1 MNSQKNVSE
10 RWQFGSSLSSTFA
23 LTGMLIS
30 MGSLAHAEAIQWTE
44 AEGGNGHWY
53 ERTYEAGEIT
63 WHQARDIAQA
73 RGGDSVVFNTLDER
87 VWINDQFVDG
97 QPYCAPADW
106 AQRYTFWVGLYQDLN
121 APDYSEPAG
130 GWYWIDGTSLE
141 DTPVCTAP
149 YYCAFSNGGTGPE
162 AFGVMGDGG
171 IGWIQDEAVDADI
184 YCVKSALIEWSADCN
199 DDGIVDYGQILDGT
213 YADNDGNGVPDC
225 CDAGEPCSA
234 TATNHVLEL
243 LQWPDAAVIPH
254 HSSITPLDAMTIE
267 FWVQADGPWG
277 RAITKR
283 PGNGGCYTVEAN
295 HDDVGCDAHVSIF
308 GSCLSGGW
316 NEIPCSWTHLAV
328 TVDGASGTTRNYEN
342 GVLVYEDVLG
352 SECTIGQGSWDLRF
366 GNTNGYSSTQFIGRL
381 DNIRIWNAPLSED
394 DIRHWMVTDI
404 TPEIAATLPDLGGSW
419 NFEDGVADATGIN
432 NGWLEGGAV
441 LVEDQSIFM
450 DCNGNM
456 IPDSQDIADGT
467 STDYNTNDVPDEC
480 ECLADLDQDGEVAV
494 SDLLTVIAQWGNDDS
509 GLGDINH
516 DGTVG
521 VHDVL
526 YALNSWG
533 VCP

>member
-1 MNSQKNVSE
+1 MNKRMTGNGH
-10 RWQFGSSLSSTFA
+10 WQGGSRQVA
-23 LTGMLIS
+23 IAGAVLTMLMIN
-30 MGSLAHAEAIQWTE
+30 GSVIADPIQWTE

-53 ERTYEAGEIT
+53 EQVAAGGVIT
-63 WHQARDIAQA
+63 WADAKVAAEQL
-73 RGGDSVVFNTLDER
+73 GGHLVTLGSLEENLFISQLPLNGETWLGATDEPSETWRWVTGEAWTYTAWNTNICHPSNQPDNASGDE
-87 VWINDQFVDG
+87 DCLKAMCKTED
-97 QPYCAPADW
+97 
-106 AQRYTFWVGLYQDLN
+106 
-121 APDYSEPAG
+121 
-130 GWYWIDGTSLE
+130 GWYTWSDFRGWQ
-141 DTPVCTAP
+141 
-149 YYCAFSNGGTGPE
+149 GGNN
-162 AFGVMGDGG
+162 FV
-171 IGWIQDEAVDADI
+171 V
-184 YCVKSALIEWSADCN
+184 EWDADCN

-225 CDAGEPCSA
+225 CDDGEPCDSVPSDS
-234 TATNHVLEL
+234 NHVLEL
-243 LQWPDAAVIPH
+243 NNWPDAAVIPH

-267 FWVQADGPWG
+267 FWIQADGLTG

-308 GSCLSGGW
+308 GSCLSSGW
-316 NEIPCSWTHLAV
+316 GEIPCSWTHLAV
-328 TVDGASGTTRNYEN
+328 TVDGASGTTRTYEN
-342 GVLVYEDVLG
+342 GVLVGEGVLG

-366 GNTNGYSSTQFIGRL
+366 GNTNGYSSTQFVGRL
-381 DNIRIWNAPLSED
+381 DNIRIWNAPLSEN

-419 NFEDGVADATGIN
+419 NFENGVADATGIN

-441 LVEDQSIFM
+441 LVEDQSIIM

-456 IPDSQDIADGT
+456 IPDSQDIADGS
-467 STDYNTNDVPDEC
+467 STDYNTNDVPDDC

-516 DGTVG
+516 DGAVG
-521 VHDVL
+521 VNDVL

-533 VCP
+533 PCP